1 MSEFEEELKQARDN
15 QVSLY
20 SKLSLFAGVI
30 GIILAGF
37 FLYTSAI
44 SIKVL
49 PSEISSLSTLSIKSG
64 TGFFTRLENYQI
76 IRCNICTGRGSGL
89 PKRE

>member
-37 FLYTSAI
+37 FLYTSAASI
-44 SIKVL
+44 S
-49 PSEISSLSTLSIKSG
+49 SSFEISNSHLIIKSG
-64 TGFFTRLENYQI
+64 TGFSSARKL
-76 IRCNICTGRGSGL
+76 
-89 PKRE
+89 